1 MPKISYSE
9 EERAQIRSS
18 LLATALELMSKQGVR
33 HTTVEQ
39 VYKKVGI
46 SRTFF
51 YTFFSTKEE
60 LVLEALY
67 FQHPHI
73 LALAQKLA
81 SDPALSWREAVTEFL
96 ALCCRDGKHGILV
109 LAIEDQQFIFCRLSK
124 DSYQMFRQK
133 AVTAF
138 RQHSGMFRDKSIA
151 QSCERVHKFKPSRHH
166 HAPRHSRHIAAV
178 CARSRR

>member
-73 LALAQKLA
+73 GPCAKTCVRPCAKLA
-81 SDPALSWREAVTEFL
+81 
-96 ALCCRDGKHGILV
+96 
-109 LAIEDQQFIFCRLSK
+109 
-124 DSYQMFRQK
+124 
-133 AVTAF
+133 
-138 RQHSGMFRDKSIA
+138 
-151 QSCERVHKFKPSRHH
+151 
-166 HAPRHSRHIAAV
+166 
-178 CARSRR
+178 